1 MSKEHAEHV
10 GKLLIMSGRF
20 LDYEPELA
28 YQYAQEALRRASRID
43 VVREAAGIAA
53 YVTERYSEAL
63 RELRTVRRLTGSS
76 EHLPLMADA
85 ERGLGRPEKAL
96 ELVNSPEA
104 ETLTKLQ
111 KIELAMVA
119 AGARADLGQFDAALA
134 TLDRLPRLEGDTAL
148 RVLIARATVLQAA
161 GRDEEAKELLSDFD
175 ANDLDRA
182 AGNIP
187 DEVTVFD
194 LLEDADDDEPGGD
207 DDERAADDEA
217 ADEFSNADKR
227 EDAAERNG
235 IGERND
241 DDEHPATAED
251 TAEEIVRLD
260 AAEAV
265 ASEAQEANEYDA
277 HGEPLTN
284 FGSNP
289 YDEITDYGEVI
300 SNDFENPNEEGED

>member
-194 LLEDADDDEPGGD
+194 LLEDADDDDERTA
-207 DDERAADDEA
+207 DDER
-217 ADEFSNADKR
+217 
-227 EDAAERNG
+227 
-235 IGERND
+235 
-241 DDEHPATAED
+241 PANTED
-251 TAEEIVRLD
+251 TAKEVVRLD

-265 ASEAQEANEYDA
+265 ASEPQEANEYDA
-277 HGEPLTN
+277 HGEPVTN
-284 FGSNP
+284 FESNP